1 MSLASFVPLVSRGV
15 LRIEGPD
22 ARSFLQGLVSNDVS
36 AVGPGRAVW
45 AAFLTAQGRYLH
57 DFFICE
63 SEGALL
69 LETEADRLPDLK
81 RRLSM
86 YRLRSRV
93 SLEEIGSLG
102 VWALIGEEA
111 ASQAGLEHAGAGS
124 AAPLAGGIVF
134 VDPRLS
140 AAGLRAL
147 LPAETSE
154 AALVARGF
162 TAAEPAA
169 YDALRIPLG
178 LPDGSRDMLV
188 EKSLLLECG
197 FDELGGIDWD
207 KGCYLGQELTA
218 RTRWRGLVKRRLLPM
233 RVDGLLPAPG
243 TPISINGQ
251 TVGEVRS
258 GTDGWVLALLRLSAL
273 PVISGAGGVSVGE
286 ATLVPRIPEWAAL
299 PADVAAGDAQP

>member
-1 MSLASFVPLVSRGV
+1 V

-22 ARSFLQGLVSNDVS
+22 ARSFLQGLISNDVG
-36 AVGPGRAVW
+36 AVGAGRAAW

-69 LETEADRLPDLK
+69 LETEAARLPDFK

-93 SLEEIGSLG
+93 SLEEVGTLR
-102 VWALIGEEA
+102 VWALIGETA
-111 ASQAGLEHAGAGS
+111 ALKAGLAQAGAGS
-124 AAPLAGGIVF
+124 AAAMAGGIVF

-140 AAGLRAL
+140 AGGLRAL
-147 LPAETSE
+147 LPAETGE
-154 AALVARGF
+154 AELIARGF
-162 TAAEPAA
+162 APAEPVA

-178 LPDGSRDMLV
+178 LPDGSRDILV

-233 RVDGLLPAPG
+233 RVNGPLPPPG
-243 TPISINGQ
+243 TPIVIDGQ
-251 TVGEVRS
+251 NVGEVRS
-258 GTDGWVLALLRLSAL
+258 GADGWALAMLRLTAL
-273 PVISGAGGVSVGE
+273 PAISEAGGVSVGE
-286 ATLVPRIPEWAAL
+286 ATLVPRVPDWAVL
-299 PADVAAGDAQP
+299 PADVVAGAARP